1 MVSIMSKDSID
12 GILKTLVSAVPAIK
26 TDLFYNSQ
34 ITEPYLKEHPIGKA
48 GEYIYHSKNGP
59 IVIEKSCNIEG
70 HEYLVENGEVYKV
83 LQGTKVTHEGVF
95 GRDGSKY
102 VAWSTYGIGLIT
114 FCVCGYCLF
123 KAKASSDS

>member
-59 IVIEKSCNIEG
+59 IVIEKAVTLKGTST
-70 HEYLVENGEVYKV
+70 LLKMVKFTRSYKEP
-83 LQGTKVTHEGVF
+83 K
-95 GRDGSKY
+95 
-102 VAWSTYGIGLIT
+102 
-114 FCVCGYCLF
+114 
-123 KAKASSDS
+123 